1 MRRLCPGAVLP
12 IGCIDGV
19 FGYLPTAAML
29 GERGYE
35 DSGFMEPFGL
45 AGRFRPELEAVVGG
59 AWERLTR

>member
-1 MRRLCPGAVLP
+1 VGY
-12 IGCIDGV
+12 IDSG

-35 DSGFMEPFGL
+35 DSAFLGSFGL
-45 AGRFRPELEAVVGG
+45 SGRFRPEVEQLVQE